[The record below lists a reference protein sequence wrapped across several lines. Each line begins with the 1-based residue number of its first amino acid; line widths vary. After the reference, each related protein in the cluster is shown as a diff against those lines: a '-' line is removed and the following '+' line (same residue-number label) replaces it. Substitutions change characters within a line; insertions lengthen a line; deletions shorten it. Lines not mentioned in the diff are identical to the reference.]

1 MLTPRQLYIQ
11 YSLGPCINSIGAG
24 TPYDLRRLIK
34 FLKHLKYPCI
44 QSAPHATVAPSDSNS
59 LGIQGTG
66 ANKIGIPYKFL
77 CKVDPEAFTEIQPSI
92 KSGTSHGIRNACD
105 ITRICDIETSTN
117 KDYRTWVSRMA
128 TEYIEHY
135 GGNSLPDC
143 LMVLGPDLVSENVAE
158 NDRASGCDPMICV
171 PNTSNGAAG
180 AIHGCRTGPGETIP
194 KCKSCGECTSDP
206 PNPFDPCCAP
216 KNCADR
222 INNCCGGG
230 RTTRMDFS
238 YVVPSDDGYFGGDIF
253 SGFVDLI
260 LKHVGILVRKSYGG
274 YANFIDNSGSN
285 FYAARD
291 DVFLKYFQ
299 TTNGYNYTNDTAST
313 TNQSVQRFR
322 TTAFLNQDTTT
333 KTVNTIKDLL
343 FNGYGVVLMSNV
355 GFPDSRDSTG
365 LSYPDKIWYH
375 TYSIIGYDDT
385 KIEYPECV
393 YILANSFGDWNTGG
407 HPSWGPLPAGSFLVT
422 ESHLKGMVSFNQSP
436 SLMGCRGNYCPP
448 PCPPE
453 LASLY
458 AGCTEDNSCVPFECS
473 DRQRA
478 FGMAFGLSTSEG
490 FPKRTLNYQQF
501 LPTNNWRLFDNSS
514 ALYFDE

>member
-1 MLTPRQLYIQ
+1 MFTPRQLYIK
-11 YSLGPCINSIGAG
+11 YSLGPCNGSVGTG
-24 TPYDLRRLIK
+24 TPYDLPRLIQ
-34 FLKHLKYPCI
+34 FLKHLKYPCV
-44 QSAPHATVAPSDSNS
+44 QSAPHATVVPSESNP

-66 ANKIGIPYKFL
+66 TNKIGIPYKFL

-92 KSGTSHGIRNACD
+92 QSGTSHGIRNACD
-105 ITRICDIETSTN
+105 ITRICDIETSNN
-117 KDYRTWVSRMA
+117 KDYRTWISRMA
-128 TEYIEHY
+128 TEYLEHY

-143 LMVLGPDLVSENVAE
+143 LMVLGPDLVPEATAE
-158 NDRASGCDPMICV
+158 YRATGCGILGACL
-171 PNTSNGAAG
+171 PNTQYGAAG
-180 AIHGCRTGPGETIP
+180 ANHGCEKRPGELTA
-194 KCKSCGECTSDP
+194 KCTSCGICNDSDP
-206 PNPFDPCCAP
+206 TDPCCGSSCEDYTN
-216 KNCADR
+216 K
-222 INNCCGGG
+222 CCRGILTN
-230 RTTRMDFS
+230 RTDFS
-238 YVVPSDDGYFGGDIF
+238 YIVPSDDGYFGGNIF
-253 SGFVDLI
+253 SGFVDQI
-260 LKHVGILVRKSYGG
+260 LKHVGILLRKSYGG

-299 TTNGYNYTNDTAST
+299 GINGYNYTNDTASAI
-313 TNQSVQRFR
+313 NQSIQRFR
-322 TTAFLNQDTTT
+322 TVAFLNQNNTTT
-333 KTVNTIKDLL
+333 TVNTIKDLL

-393 YILANSFGDWNTGG
+393 YILANSFGDWNSGG

-422 ESHLKGMVSFNQSP
+422 ESHLKGMVAFNQSP
-436 SLMGCRGNYCPP
+436 SLMGCRGGYCPP
-448 PCPPE
+448 PCSPE
-453 LASLY
+453 MVSLY
-458 AGCTEDNSCVPFECS
+458 AGCTENNSCVPFECS

-514 ALYFDE
+514 ELYFDE